1 MVPMTGAGRIV
12 GGVVSIVGIGTLT
25 LFSSLIT
32 VESAV
37 AASTGES
44 VVARAFARIAGPRFK
59 LGVTKWRLNSAR
71 ESMLRL
77 PRRCA

>member
-12 GGVVSIVGIGTLT
+12 GGVVSIVVIGTLT
-25 LFSSLIT
+25 FSSLIT